1 MSRGTRGAAG
11 IGTKVMLGILA
22 TGFGA
27 GAFHLG
33 RLSVRRFIS
42 GDGVEG
48 GMFALLALFA
58 AAVPVAFLFLLPA
71 VEEGDARM
79 REMQRRRD
87 LYPDEPWRG
96 NPDWDSGSLEFSLE
110 GGATGAMWGF
120 AIFWNAVVVL
130 AGYLFA
136 AQYDLR
142 REVGGTVMLAIMLA
156 AGLFLTYLAIRV
168 SVMRRKYGRSSFR
181 LKSMPV
187 FQGGRLEG
195 SIVASTDL
203 PGGANALLTLECES
217 HTPMPKSDL
226 RITLWSSEQQ
236 IVHPGGAT
244 IPVCFDVPEGQP
256 ESRFF
261 REEKGAWIN
270 WRVSVRMEVPGVD
283 YRAGFEVP
291 VYRKREGGA
300 IRTAMRPSAST

>member
-1 MSRGTRGAAG
+1 
-11 IGTKVMLGILA
+11 MLGILA
-22 TGFGA
+22 TGFAA
-27 GAFHLG
+27 GAFQLG
-33 RLSVRRFIS
+33 RLSVRRFIA

-48 GMFALLALFA
+48 GMFASLALFA

-71 VEEGDARM
+71 VGEGDARV

-96 NPDWDSGSLEFSLE
+96 NPDWDSAILEFSLE
-110 GGATGAMWGF
+110 GGAIGAMWGF
-120 AIFWNAVVVL
+120 ALFWNAVVVL

-142 REVGGTVMLAIMLA
+142 REVGGTVFLAIMLA
-156 AGLFLTYLAIRV
+156 AGVFLTYLAIRL
-168 SVMRRKYGRSSFR
+168 SIMRRKYGRSSFR
-181 LKSMPV
+181 LKTMPA

-195 SIVASTDL
+195 TIVASTDL
-203 PGGANALLTLECES
+203 PGGANAVLTLECES
-217 HTPMPKSDL
+217 HTPMPKNDL
-226 RITLWSSEQQ
+226 RIVLWSSEQQ

-244 IPVCFDVPEGQP
+244 IPVRFDVPEGQP

-261 REEKGAWIN
+261 REDRGTCIN

-291 VYRKREGGA
+291 VYRKREGGPNQA
-300 IRTAMRPSAST
+300 ALRPPASI